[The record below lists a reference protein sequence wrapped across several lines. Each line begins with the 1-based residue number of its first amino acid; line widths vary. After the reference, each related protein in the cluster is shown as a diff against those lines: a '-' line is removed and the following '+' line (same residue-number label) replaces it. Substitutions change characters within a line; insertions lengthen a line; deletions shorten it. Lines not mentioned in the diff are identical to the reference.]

1 MIRSLSFI
9 HLFVILAVGYI
20 GGALLFRELQA
31 HSVEKMLAIMDARVV
46 DGHDVLWI
54 WPALMMIGYFALV
67 LVLSKFK
74 QTRFL
79 IIFVGALKSVIF
91 GLSSSYLLATG
102 LKMVEYT
109 VWWFPFQFIT
119 CFLFLVFCVILAP
132 PFFLKTIGKR
142 KQNPKVLPVLLG
154 LIAVLTTIEMTIFYV
169 LL

>member
-20 GGALLFRELQA
+20 GGALLFRELPA
-31 HSVEKMLAIMDARVV
+31 PSVEKVLAILDARVV

-54 WPALMMIGYFALV
+54 WPALVMVGYFVLV
-67 LVLSKFK
+67 LILSKFK

-79 IIFVGALKSVIF
+79 IVFVGALKPVIF

-109 VWWFPFQFIT
+109 VWWFPFQFLS
-119 CFLFLVFCVILAP
+119 CFVFLVFCAVLAP

-154 LIAVLTTIEMTIFYV
+154 LLAVITALEMTIFYV